1 MDLKILEIAS
11 DTENN
16 KNIKNYTHAAKSKN
30 PLCGD
35 EIEIKLV
42 MKNEK
47 LVDFGYQG
55 KSCVYCQATASL
67 LSKNLINSKKNKIK
81 ELCDYAKSFFNKEQ
95 ESIEKKWSFLGS
107 PSGNTHAD
115 NVSKFV
121 LKKANIKYKSYDYQN
136 NRGSDERQFCW
147 PGVDLPVC
155 SVMRSKY
162 ATYKEYHTSG

>member
-81 ELCDYAKSFFNKEQ
+81 ELCDYAKSFFSKKQ
-95 ESIEKKWSFLGS
+95 ENIEKKWSFLGKLFDQKNIS
-107 PSGNTHAD
+107 RKECILLPFNA
-115 NVSKFV
+115 
-121 LKKANIKYKSYDYQN
+121 LKKSI
-136 NRGSDERQFCW
+136 
-147 PGVDLPVC
+147 
-155 SVMRSKY
+155 SK
-162 ATYKEYHTSG
+162 

>member
-11 DTENN
+11 NTENN

-67 LSKNLINSKKNKIK
+67 LSKNLINSKKIKLKSFVIMQNLFLIKNNKI
-81 ELCDYAKSFFNKEQ
+81 
-95 ESIEKKWSFLGS
+95 
-107 PSGNTHAD
+107 
-115 NVSKFV
+115 
-121 LKKANIKYKSYDYQN
+121 LKKN
-136 NRGSDERQFCW
+136 GLF
-147 PGVDLPVC
+147 
-155 SVMRSKY
+155 
-162 ATYKEYHTSG
+162 

>member
-16 KNIKNYTHAAKSKN
+16 KNIKNYTHAAKSIN

-35 EIEIKLV
+35 EIQIKLV
-42 MKNEK
+42 IEDEK

-95 ESIEKKWSFLGS
+95 KSIEKKWSFLS
-107 PSGNTHAD
+107 RLFDQKNISRKECILLPFNA
-115 NVSKFV
+115 
-121 LKKANIKYKSYDYQN
+121 LKKIISN
-136 NRGSDERQFCW
+136 
-147 PGVDLPVC
+147 
-155 SVMRSKY
+155 
-162 ATYKEYHTSG
+162 

>member
-16 KNIKNYTHAAKSKN
+16 KNVKNYTHAAKSTN

-35 EIEIKLV
+35 EIQIKLV
-42 MKNEK
+42 IEDEK

-81 ELCDYAKSFFNKEQ
+81 ELCDYAKSFFSKKQ
-95 ESIEKKWSFLGS
+95 ENIEKKWSFL
-107 PSGNTHAD
+107 
-115 NVSKFV
+115 SKLFDKKNISRQECILLPFNA
-121 LKKANIKYKSYDYQN
+121 LKKS
-136 NRGSDERQFCW
+136 
-147 PGVDLPVC
+147 L
-155 SVMRSKY
+155 SK
-162 ATYKEYHTSG
+162 

>member
-67 LSKNLINSKKNKIK
+67 LSKNLINSKKIK
-81 ELCDYAKSFFNKEQ
+81 LKSFVIMQNLFLIKNK
-95 ESIEKKWSFLGS
+95 K
-107 PSGNTHAD
+107 
-115 NVSKFV
+115 V
-121 LKKANIKYKSYDYQN
+121 LKKN
-136 NRGSDERQFCW
+136 GLF
-147 PGVDLPVC
+147 
-155 SVMRSKY
+155 
-162 ATYKEYHTSG
+162 

>member
-11 DTENN
+11 NTENN

-67 LSKNLINSKKNKIK
+67 LSKNLINSKKSKIN
-81 ELCDYAKSFFNKEQ
+81 ELCDYAKSFFSKKQ
-95 ESIEKKWSFLGS
+95 ENIEKKWSFL
-107 PSGNTHAD
+107 
-115 NVSKFV
+115 SKLFDKKNISRQV
-121 LKKANIKYKSYDYQN
+121 CILLPFNALKKSI
-136 NRGSDERQFCW
+136 
-147 PGVDLPVC
+147 
-155 SVMRSKY
+155 SK
-162 ATYKEYHTSG
+162 

>member
-16 KNIKNYTHAAKSKN
+16 KNIKNSTHAAKSKN

-95 ESIEKKWSFLGS
+95 ESIEKKWSFL
-107 PSGNTHAD
+107 
-115 NVSKFV
+115 SKLFDQKNLSRKECILLPFNA
-121 LKKANIKYKSYDYQN
+121 LKKIISN
-136 NRGSDERQFCW
+136 
-147 PGVDLPVC
+147 
-155 SVMRSKY
+155 
-162 ATYKEYHTSG
+162 

>member
-11 DTENN
+11 NTENN
-16 KNIKNYTHAAKSKN
+16 KNIKNYTHTAKSKN

-95 ESIEKKWSFLGS
+95 ESIEKKWSFLNKLFDKKNIS
-107 PSGNTHAD
+107 RKECILLPFNA
-115 NVSKFV
+115 
-121 LKKANIKYKSYDYQN
+121 LKKSIFK
-136 NRGSDERQFCW
+136 
-147 PGVDLPVC
+147 
-155 SVMRSKY
+155 
-162 ATYKEYHTSG
+162 